1 MQVSLQMPFRVTY
14 VFDGLIL
21 FFLIGSER
29 LLSYRI
35 RLAPAHTVEKIDP
48 ASRSGGL

>member
-1 MQVSLQMPFRVTY
+1 MPFRVTY

-29 LLSYRI
+29 LMSYRI
-35 RLAPAHTVEKIDP
+35 RLIPTSAVEKADP
-48 ASRSGGL
+48 ASLSGGL